1 MSAMAR
7 LRTSLGRASGLAG
20 YPYGVDFPSCF
31 ATNLPIRDHLHHLL
45 PTCWLRTIS
54 QHESNNATDESNGQ
68 VVDTSYRSATDL
80 VWPATRRQEKYAAR
94 VHRALS
100 AVLER
105 DARLRQDLVE
115 QIGFTVKDV
124 RVSPDHAK
132 AFILWNAYN
141 SSRVD
146 AEAALRQATSR
157 LKSGIAKAMA
167 TKSMP
172 RLEFRYDQLSSQQE
186 QMERLFERLEEE
198 RNREEER

>member
-1 MSAMAR
+1 MLATAG
-7 LRTSLGRASGLAG
+7 LRTGLGRVLGLAG
-20 YPYGVDFPSCF
+20 YPDGVLLPSCI
-31 ATNLPIRDHLHHLL
+31 PDKIRHLHQVL
-45 PTCWLRTIS
+45 PSLLRTIS
-54 QHESNNATDESNGQ
+54 QYETDNAANNDSRVA
-68 VVDTSYRSATDL
+68 VDTSYRSATDL

-141 SSRVD
+141 SSRMD
-146 AEAALRQATSR
+146 AEVALRQATAR

-167 TKSMP
+167 AKSVP
-172 RLEFRYDQLSSQQE
+172 RLEFRYDQVSSEQE
-186 QMERLFERLEEE
+186 QMERLFQRLEDE
-198 RNREEER
+198 RNREAER